1 MSTTTPPNLGIVITS
16 PFARKVVYSSYIV
29 LLVIAGAIQ
38 VAYAAIQLG
47 QPVWLVA
54 ALAVLAYLGIPV
66 GGLALVNSPS
76 SAQSVYADPTTPTGG
91 ASVVVTP
98 TVPVV

>member
-1 MSTTTPPNLGIVITS
+1 MSNPTPPNLGIVITN
-16 PFARKVVYSSYIV
+16 PIARRRIYGTYIV

-54 ALAVLAYLGIPV
+54 TLAVLAYLGIPV
-66 GGLALVNSPS
+66 GGLALVNSPT
-76 SAQSVYADPTTPTGG
+76 SAPVGVVYPDPSTPAGG
-91 ASVVVTP
+91 AP
-98 TVPVV
+98 LIGR

>member
-16 PFARKVVYSSYIV
+16 PFARKIIYSTYIV
-29 LLVIAGAIQ
+29 LLVIVGAIQ
-38 VAYAAIQLG
+38 VGFAAVQSG

-54 ALAVLAYLGIPV
+54 AIAVLGYLGIPI

-76 SAQSVYADPTTPTGG
+76 TSK
-91 ASVVVTP
+91 
-98 TVPVV
+98 